1 MDKSIKDKNFQY
13 LWNQEVRGKK
23 AKEDNNMHCNL
34 YDCGVETKDDE
45 KQEFSIF
52 HPEILIF

>member
-1 MDKSIKDKNFQY
+1 MDNRMKDKNFQY
-13 LWNQEVRGKK
+13 LANQEVRKEK
-23 AKEDNNMHCNL
+23 AKKDKNMHCNL
-34 YDCGVETKDDE
+34 YDCGVETKEDE

>member
-1 MDKSIKDKNFQY
+1 MDKSMKVKNFQ
-13 LWNQEVRGKK
+13 
-23 AKEDNNMHCNL
+23 DNNMHCNL

-45 KQEFSIF
+45 NQEFSIF